1 MVVEV
6 DIGSDPGLEFGEVGE
21 AVAVEVLVLEDGP
34 EALGAGVVV
43 TLTA

>member
-6 DIGSDPGLEFGEVGE
+6 DVDGDARLELDEVGE

-34 EALGAGVVV
+34 EALRACVVEA
-43 TLTA
+43 LTG